1 MCNMAWGS
9 PKGLPR
15 QGLPRGGEIKSKNE
29 SKMRKYRGASPLPL
43 KPNNSN
49 TQAKEVGR
57 GVTASLNSL
66 IPLKEGKGQGE
77 GVGYFLWG

>member
-1 MCNMAWGS
+1 
-9 PKGLPR
+9 
-15 QGLPRGGEIKSKNE
+15 
-29 SKMRKYRGASPLPL
+29 MRKYRGASPLPL

-77 GVGYFLWG
+77 GVGYFLWA